1 MFSSL
6 VYFCKTCSCQLLPIL
21 LVKIMIGYKGLPDL
35 SGQQLLSRPTIDLT
49 TPEIK
54 TVEVLADRCQIVIA

>member
-1 MFSSL
+1 
-6 VYFCKTCSCQLLPIL
+6 
-21 LVKIMIGYKGLPDL
+21 MIGYKGLPDL